1 MSDRIRIPTFRIGG
15 AAGTRE
21 LFNQFD
27 QQQGGVG
34 ARPSAYITGGLPTAR
49 RGTPIVR
56 KRPPMPEIGLR
67 GIRDISALPTGG
79 GMTRLQS
86 DLAAKLGLGAQ
97 KPQTPKA
104 PPSLMDRLTPAVGTP
119 AFAGLS
125 EAAATGLQLSGY
137 QDKPITTGQGL
148 GAMMQA
154 GMKAFT
160 EAKAA
165 QKPEIKVAGD
175 RLFKVYPDGTTELIA
190 GKMAKPAEVKSEG
203 PRIRT
208 EGGKEI
214 ETVYDKFNNLY
225 PAGAA
230 MTEENRIS
238 PDSFTVVSQYSE
250 MDVARRT
257 QGRDTLRQSEKAI
270 KTIDRLASE
279 IQKLG
284 PSAFD
289 RIKDDIIT
297 SLKSKDPDRF
307 GSLSDEEIARQV
319 AAGQLQA
326 LVGQARL
333 SLFGPG
339 VLTESE
345 AALARQVFVGGDVIE
360 NPEVALNNLWAIRQG
375 FYEDYNEDVDYFN
388 SFRGNQ
394 YKKYS
399 GEDKFNWNQY
409 IDADGRVRLKP
420 ATTSQGGG
428 SVSGAGQR
436 TTSGGVTYTIED

>member
-1 MSDRIRIPTFRIGG
+1 MADTDRPFATQYILPMAGIRTGGTANRPAITTRGSLGLFPDDTRTAMPPLPQIGSG
-15 AAGTRE
+15 AYSRLAATQQPAPYVDAIMRRARGMGALPAG
-21 LFNQFD
+21 
-27 QQQGGVG
+27 
-34 ARPSAYITGGLPTAR
+34 GGLPT
-49 RGTPIVR
+49 
-56 KRPPMPEIGLR
+56 PPP
-67 GIRDISALPTGG
+67 A
-79 GMTRLQS
+79 
-86 DLAAKLGLGAQ
+86 
-97 KPQTPKA
+97 PKSL
-104 PPSLMDRLTPAVGTP
+104 SLMDRLTPAMGTP
-119 AFAGLS
+119 AQAGLAS
-125 EAAATGLQLSGY
+125 AAATGLQLSGY
-137 QDKPITTGQGL
+137 RPVPITTAEGL

-154 GMKAFT
+154 GMKSYQ

-165 QKPEIKVAGD
+165 QRPEIKVAGD
-175 RLFKVYPDGTTELIA
+175 RLFRVYPDGTTELIG

-208 EGGKEI
+208 EDGKEI

-289 RIKDDIIT
+289 RIKDEIIT
-297 SLKSKDPDRF
+297 SLKSKDPERF

-345 AALARQVFVGGDVIE
+345 AALARQVFVGGDIIT
-360 NPEVALNNLWAIRQG
+360 NPEIALNNLWAVRQG
-375 FYEDYNEDVDYFN
+375 FYEDYSEDVDYFN
-388 SFRGNQ
+388 SFRGNKH
-394 YKKYS
+394 KKYT
-399 GEDKFNWNQY
+399 GEGKFNWNQY
-409 IDADGRVRLKP
+409 IDADGRVRL
-420 ATTSQGGG
+420 TSQKASGG
-428 SVSGAGQR
+428 SSAAQKNGATSSGN
-436 TTSGGVTYTIED
+436 TWSVM

>member
-1 MSDRIRIPTFRIGG
+1 MSNGIPTR
-15 AAGTRE
+15 
-21 LFNQFD
+21 
-27 QQQGGVG
+27 
-34 ARPSAYITGGLPTAR
+34 
-49 RGTPIVR
+49 
-56 KRPPMPEIGLR
+56 
-67 GIRDISALPTGG
+67 
-79 GMTRLQS
+79 
-86 DLAAKLGLGAQ
+86 LGLG
-97 KPQTPKA
+97 QTPA
-104 PPSLMDRLTPAVGTP
+104 GRFLSLMNPQQAQAGLPRATTAVTSPAMKMRGTSPMRLPTQPSPAMMPLQQAVMNQMQRRGQGMGAPAAPKTPPAGGIMGMLPGIDTP
-119 AFAGLS
+119 GGAGLS
-125 EAAATGLQLSGY
+125 AAAARGLQLSGY
-137 QDKPITTGQGL
+137 QDRPITTGQVL
-148 GAMMQA
+148 GEMMGA
-154 GMKAFT
+154 GM
-160 EAKAA
+160 EAYRAA
-165 QKPEIKVAGD
+165 QAAQRPEIKVAGD
-175 RLFKVYPDGTTELIA
+175 RLFRVYPDGTTELIA

-208 EGGKEI
+208 EDGREI

-230 MTEENRIS
+230 MTEQNKIS
-238 PDSFTVVSQYSE
+238 PDDFTVVSQYSE

-279 IQKLG
+279 VQKLG

-360 NPEVALNNLWAIRQG
+360 NPEIALNNLWAIRQG

-388 SFRGNQ
+388 SFRGN
-394 YKKYS
+394 KYS
-399 GEDKFNWNQY
+399 KYTGEGKFNWNQY
-409 IDADGRVRLKP
+409 IDDDGRVRLSAQK
-420 ATTSQGGG
+420 ASG
-428 SVSGAGQR
+428 SNQSGRGQR
-436 TTSGGVTYTIED
+436 TTAGGVTYTIED

>member
-1 MSDRIRIPTFRIGG
+1 MSNGIPTFRGGG

-21 LFNQFD
+21 LFRRLDEGNIPA
-27 QQQGGVG
+27 G
-34 ARPSAYITGGLPTAR
+34 ARPSAYITGGLSTAR
-49 RGTPIVR
+49 RGTPIPLMR
-56 KRPPMPEIGLR
+56 MRPPMPEIGLR
-67 GIRDISALPTGG
+67 GIRDISALPAGG
-79 GMTRLQS
+79 GMTSLQR
-86 DLAAKLGLGAQ
+86 DLAAKMGLGAQ
-97 KPQTPKA
+97 KPKA

-137 QDKPITTGQGL
+137 QDRPITTGQGL
-148 GAMMQA
+148 GAMFSA
-154 GMKAFT
+154 GMKAFR
-160 EAKAA
+160 EAQAA

-214 ETVYDKFNNLY
+214 ETVYDKYNNLY

-388 SFRGNQ
+388 SFRGN
-394 YKKYS
+394 KYTKYT
-399 GEDKFNWNQY
+399 GEDKFNWNKY
-409 IDADGRVRLKP
+409 IDADGRVRLAP
-420 ATTSQGGG
+420 QQTSGG
-428 SVSGAGQR
+428 SSSAGQR
-436 TTSGGVTYTIED
+436 TTAGGVTYTFEE

>member
-1 MSDRIRIPTFRIGG
+1 MDRLPTLRRLDQTPGG
-15 AAGTRE
+15 RFLSLLDGE
-21 LFNQFD
+21 PV
-27 QQQGGVG
+27 GVQ
-34 ARPSAYITGGLPTAR
+34 RPVATSGRGLPQPVL
-49 RGTPIVR
+49 RGTPPFRVSPQPQ
-56 KRPPMPEIGLR
+56 RPIMPLEQAAMAQSMARPRTSAPM
-67 GIRDISALPTGG
+67 TK
-79 GMTRLQS
+79 LQQ
-86 DLAAKLGLGAQ
+86 DLAMKMGLTGAAQ
-97 KPQTPKA
+97 QQ
-104 PPSLMDRLTPAVGTP
+104 PSGIMGMLPGVGTP
-119 AFAGLS
+119 GFAGLS
-125 EAAATGLQLSGY
+125 AAAARGLQLSGY
-137 QDKPITTGQGL
+137 QDRPITTGQVL
-148 GAMMQA
+148 GEMMGA
-154 GMKAFT
+154 GMEAFR
-160 EAKAA
+160 EARAE
-165 QKPEIKVAGD
+165 QRPDIKVAGD

-190 GKMAKPAEVKSEG
+190 GKLAKPAEVKSEG

-208 EGGKEI
+208 QDGREI
-214 ETVYDKFNNLY
+214 ETVYDKYNNLY

-230 MTEENRIS
+230 MTEQNRIS
-238 PDSFTVVSQYSE
+238 PDDFTVVSQYSE

-289 RIKDDIIT
+289 RIKDEIIT

-339 VLTESE
+339 VLTEAE

-388 SFRGNQ
+388 SFRGN
-394 YKKYS
+394 KYNKYT
-399 GEDKFNWNQY
+399 GEGKFNWNQF
-409 IDADGRVRLKP
+409 IDNDGRVRLSP
-420 ATTSQGGG
+420 QQA
-428 SVSGAGQR
+428 SGKNQSSRGQR
-436 TTSGGVTYTIED
+436 TTASGVTYTIEG

>member
-1 MSDRIRIPTFRIGG
+1 MSGIPTLRGGG
-15 AAGTRE
+15 AAGTA
-21 LFNQFD
+21 LFNRLL
-27 QQQGGVG
+27 QQQGGAG
-34 ARPSAYITGGLPTAR
+34 ARPNAFMTR
-49 RGTPIVR
+49 RGFDPRTAGSATSLMR
-56 KRPPMPEIGLR
+56 QRPPMPQIGLR
-67 GIRDISALPTGG
+67 GIRDITAPTGGG

-86 DLAAKLGLGAQ
+86 DLAAKMGLGAQ
-97 KPQTPKA
+97 TPPPPKA
-104 PPSLMDRLTPAVGTP
+104 PQSLMDRLTPAVGTP

-154 GMKAFT
+154 GIKAFT
-160 EAKAA
+160 EAEAS

-257 QGRDTLRQSEKAI
+257 QGRDTIRQSEKAI
-270 KTIDRLASE
+270 KTIDKLASE

-297 SLKSKDPDRF
+297 SLKTKDPDRF
-307 GSLSDEEIARQV
+307 GSLTDEEIARQV
-319 AAGQLQA
+319 AQGQLQA

-345 AALARQVFVGGDVIE
+345 AALARQVFVGGEVIE
-360 NPEVALNNLWAIRQG
+360 NPEIALNNLWAIRQG
-375 FYEDYNEDVDYFN
+375 FYEDYNEDVDYYN
-388 SFRGNQ
+388 SFRGNK

-399 GEDKFNWNQY
+399 GEDRFNWNKF

-420 ATTSQGGG
+420 AAASQDGG
-428 SVSGAGQR
+428 SGSSAGQR
-436 TTSGGVTYTIED
+436 TTSGGVTYTIEG